1 MTHILFSLPGEAVP
15 YARGMA
21 DTSVLIQLG
30 IVILLTALVIG
41 RLVDALQRP
50 VAERAKRD
58 DRGPRPHILSLA
70 A

>member
-1 MTHILFSLPGEAVP
+1 
-15 YARGMA
+15 MA